1 MPILNK
7 SKDLWSPCS
16 PRDVAGDMNIHQMSS
31 QIMKSQCLKS
41 LEFSNKRSGKFKS
54 LSGFPEIIN
63 SGLHFKVYQV
73 LSALYQTEG
82 NVLPDGAD
90 RTNKSCN
97 KSNEEI
103 FTEHIC
109 ISSIEMLGV

>member
-1 MPILNK
+1 
-7 SKDLWSPCS
+7 
-16 PRDVAGDMNIHQMSS
+16 
-31 QIMKSQCLKS
+31 MKSPCLKS

-63 SGLHFKVYQV
+63 SGLHFKAYQV
-73 LSALYQTEG
+73 PSALYQTEG

-97 KSNEEI
+97 KSN
-103 FTEHIC
+103 
-109 ISSIEMLGV
+109 